1 MREMLQPLLG
11 SRNSER
17 VLIFLFAREEGY
29 ATEIARFFQ
38 TDLYGVQ
45 RKLDGLEAG
54 GIVVSKRVGRTRLYT
69 FNPRYALLTQLKA
82 LLQGAIAFYPEKERE
97 ALLLNRRRP
106 RRRGKPQ

>member
-1 MREMLQPLLG
+1 MLEPLFG

-17 VLIFLFAREEGY
+17 VLIFLSAREEGY

-45 RKLDGLEAG
+45 RRLDGLEAG
-54 GIVVSKRVGRTRLYT
+54 GIVVSKKVGRTRLYS
-69 FNPRYALLTQLKA
+69 FNPRYPLVSPLRALLEKA
-82 LLQGAIAFYPEKERE
+82 ITFYPEKERE
-97 ALLLNRRRP
+97 TLLLNRRRP